1 MCFYPFDAVIITQS
15 QNKNDKAIIF
25 SKRSLMC
32 CKNNYLTKKLLK
44 CNIQSASPKKRR
56 LVMPSSTKKPDRPHT
71 RPTAPTLDDVARVT
85 GLSSITVSRALN
97 KPHMVRPETIEKVR
111 EAVALTGY
119 IPNMLAGGLA
129 SRRSRLVAA
138 IVPQLT
144 NAMFIDTAQGLSD
157 QLAAHDYHLLLCL
170 TGYSPELEE
179 ELVSAILSRRPD
191 GVVLTGINHT
201 QNLRKKLLSAS
212 IPVVET
218 WDLTPTPI
226 DMLVGFSHEKIGNA
240 IGQYLID
247 KGYRRFGMV
256 WANDERAALRR
267 KGVEEILGK
276 HGITDIPAAMVPTPA
291 TLELG
296 RTGLKELLAARQDF
310 DAIVCSSDALAQGAI
325 TEAHTR
331 GIAIPAELAVMG
343 FGDLDFSAHT
353 APSISTVHID
363 KRAVGV
369 QAANALIAKIEGRAL
384 AENIIDVG
392 FELIARESA

>member
-1 MCFYPFDAVIITQS
+1 MPTSPPSRKSKQS
-15 QNKNDKAIIF
+15 SNK
-25 SKRSLMC
+25 
-32 CKNNYLTKKLLK
+32 
-44 CNIQSASPKKRR
+44 
-56 LVMPSSTKKPDRPHT
+56 PSS
-71 RPTAPTLDDVARVT
+71 PTLEDVARIT
-85 GLSSITVSRALN
+85 GLSTITVSRALN
-97 KPHMVRPETIEKVR
+97 NPHMVRPQTIEKVR
-111 EAVALTGY
+111 EAVELTGY

-144 NAMFIDTAQGLSD
+144 NAMFVETAQGLSD
-157 QLAAHDYHLLLCL
+157 QLAAHGYHLLLCL

-191 GVVLTGINHT
+191 GIVLTGINHS
-201 QNLRKKLLSAS
+201 QNLRKKLLSAA

-226 DMLVGFSHEKIGNA
+226 DMLVGFSHEKIGTA

-247 KGYRRFGMV
+247 KGYRKFGMV

-267 KGVEEILGK
+267 KGIEEVLGK
-276 HGITDIPAAMVPTPA
+276 HGISDIPAVMVPTPA

-296 RTGLKELLAARQDF
+296 RKGLKELLAGQQDF
-310 DAIVCSSDALAQGAI
+310 DAIVCSSDALAQGVM
-325 TEAHTR
+325 TEAYTR
-331 GIAIPAELAVMG
+331 GISVPAELAVMG

-369 QAANALIAKIEGRAL
+369 QAANALIAKIEGRPL
-384 AENIIDVG
+384 DENIFDVG